1 MSEDSQ
7 LTQFRSRL
15 SQVKAGDVTQT
26 LHYPSTSDPQP
37 IEGLEAIGTP
47 IQLSSILGQGGMGTV
62 YLGHQ
67 GLPEREVAVKKA
79 RDSGGK
85 LERLL
90 LHEAT
95 ITGRLEH
102 PNIVPIHE
110 IRQSTDQEIEVVM
123 KRIQGTTLRELL
135 SKSYGEDGTL
145 DTCLNVL
152 VQTSH
157 ALAFAHSQGVIHR
170 DVKTQNIMIG
180 DFGET
185 YLLDWGIAIQQTHL
199 SRFQEGLVG
208 TPSGMAP
215 EMLSGKLADIS
226 EATDIYLLG
235 STLHEVLMGTPRY
248 QKEGTD
254 LFQEIRRSEPF
265 EYPDHIPKELGEL
278 ANRSCHQ
285 DPEERIKSVIIFREA
300 VEQYR
305 KNKHANALLATGLK
319 EMKVV
324 EAIIKLENRTK
335 LERTKLYYHL
345 HRSRFA
351 YERALAINPGLGDA
365 LTNLQKLVNN
375 LAKMLLEEGNHEAA
389 AWFGESSGLLDPAI
403 QQEIEAA
410 VEKSALEKKENERL
424 QDIGKENDPMASI
437 KTRAG
442 LGVGLLFCAMVLLS
456 SLYFH
461 GNNET
466 QVTAGDLLM
475 EALVLCGGVA
485 LFLFLLRRKLMGTLV
500 GQRAMVGVIGA
511 LGGMLA
517 IRWACASFGIEAG
530 ATITLEKFVVAAA
543 FITAY
548 PAIPSGMKIGFLS
561 LAAGAVGV
569 IWPLLQVLSSVI
581 MLTGVVAMLSWDAL
595 SAMKHDQN

>member
-1 MSEDSQ
+1 
-7 LTQFRSRL
+7 
-15 SQVKAGDVTQT
+15 
-26 LHYPSTSDPQP
+26 
-37 IEGLEAIGTP
+37 
-47 IQLSSILGQGGMGTV
+47 MGTV
-62 YLGHQ
+62 YLGRQ

-79 RDSGGK
+79 KDSGGK

-110 IRQSTDQEIEVVM
+110 IRQSTEQEIEVVM
-123 KRIQGTTLRELL
+123 KRVQGTTLREFLNT
-135 SKSYGEDGTL
+135 SFGEEATL

-170 DVKTQNIMIG
+170 DVKSQNIMIG

-185 YLLDWGIAIQQTHL
+185 YLLDWGIAIQQTNL

-215 EMLSGKLADIS
+215 EMLSGKLADVS
-226 EATDIYLLG
+226 EATDVYLLG

-254 LFQEIRRSEPF
+254 LFQEIRRSEAF
-265 EYPDHIPKELGEL
+265 EYPKHIPDELADL

-285 DPEERIKSVIIFREA
+285 DPKQRIESVVVFREW
-300 VEQYR
+300 VEKYR
-305 KNKHANALLATGLK
+305 KHKHANALLATGLR

-324 EAIIKLENRTK
+324 EAIMNMENRTQ

-351 YERALAINPGLGDA
+351 FERALAINPKLGDA
-365 LTNLQKLVNN
+365 LKNLQKLVNN
-375 LAKMLLEEGNHEAA
+375 LAEMLLEEGNHEAA
-389 AWFGESSGLLDPAI
+389 AWFGESSGLLEPAI
-403 QQEIEAA
+403 QQKIEAA
-410 VEKSALEKKENERL
+410 MKDAASEKEENERL
-424 QDIGKENDPMASI
+424 QDIGKENDPLASI

-442 LGVGLLFCAMVLLS
+442 LGLGLLVCAIVLLS

-461 GNNET
+461 GNKESPVAT
-466 QVTAGDLLM
+466 GELVT
-475 EALVLCGGVA
+475 EALILCGGVGI
-485 LFLFLLRRKLMGTLV
+485 FLFLLRHKLMGTLV
-500 GQRAMVGVIGA
+500 GQRAMVGVMGA

-517 IRWACASFGIEAG
+517 VRWACASFGIEAG
-530 ATITLEKFVVAAA
+530 AAITLEKFVVAVA

-548 PAIPSGMKIGFLS
+548 PAIPSGMKIGGLS
-561 LAAGAVGV
+561 LVAAVIGV
-569 IWPLLQVLSSVI
+569 LWPLLQMLSSVL
-581 MLTGVVAMLSWDAL
+581 MLAGVVGLLSWDTLRAL
-595 SAMKHDQN
+595 ETRNK